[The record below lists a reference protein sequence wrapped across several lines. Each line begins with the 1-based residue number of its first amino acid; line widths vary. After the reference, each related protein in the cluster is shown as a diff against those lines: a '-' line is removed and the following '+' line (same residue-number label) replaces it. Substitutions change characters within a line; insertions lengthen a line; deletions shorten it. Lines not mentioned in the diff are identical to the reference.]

1 MAFVIYHKET
11 TVYLKLGS
19 RKDSFPSEG
28 AAKAALTR
36 EAKAGKV
43 KADDY
48 AIADREYFQ
57 LRIEKKETRHGVCDA
72 HGKEFVVPV
81 NTSWTSG
88 PWSETYW
95 SS

>member
-1 MAFVIYHKET
+1 MNTNTYFVVYNVET
-11 TVYLKLGS
+11 TKIVGDKS
-19 RKDSFPSEG
+19 HTSER

-36 EAKAGKV
+36 ECTKSGAN
-43 KADDY
+43 KADF
-48 AIADREYFQ
+48 AVAESKVFHAM
-57 LRIEKKETRHGVCDA
+57 IEKTETRHGVGPA
-72 HGKEFVVPV
+72 QGKTFEVAV